1 MEVVDEDLSSTDV
14 NSDSGDRKSYISL
27 TDVNSDSNSCCIV
40 VAGDNASPEKVLYR
54 FR

>member
-14 NSDSGDRKSYISL
+14 NSDSEDRKGYISL
-27 TDVNSDSNSCCIV
+27 TDVNSDSNSSCIV
-40 VAGDNASPEKVLYR
+40 VAGDSASPEKVLR